1 MAMAC
6 LVEFSMSPLD
16 KGPSLSAYVARS
28 LEIVADSGLAY
39 RLTPMGTI
47 LEGEWDEC
55 MEVIRKCH
63 QRMSADCTRISC
75 SIKVDYRQ
83 GATGR
88 LTSKIESVEKK
99 LGRKLRT

>member
-1 MAMAC
+1 
-6 LVEFSMSPLD
+6 MSPFD
-16 KGPSLSAYVARS
+16 KGPSLSPYVARS
-28 LEIVADSGLAY
+28 LDIVANSGLAY

-47 LEGEWDEC
+47 LEGEWDQC
-55 MEVIRKCH
+55 MEVIRRCH
-63 QRMSADCTRISC
+63 QRMSEDCARVSC

-99 LGRKLRT
+99 LGRKLET